1 MLLKEEEKENKDVF
15 KVFIQFTLWTF
26 LFIALI
32 FIYIWQS
39 IATSDL
45 EYKLNRMDKRIKVLS
60 KEQQKLET
68 EISFLSSPERIGEIA
83 EKQLKLVPVRQ
94 EDIIWIDYQ
103 DQSRRFV
110 KKTKDHK

>member
-26 LFIALI
+26 LFIALV

-39 IATSDL
+39 IAISDL
-45 EYKLNRMDKRIKVLS
+45 EYKLKRMDKKISVLS
-60 KEQQKLET
+60 KEKQKLET
-68 EISFLSSPERIGEIA
+68 EISFLSSPDRIGKIA
-83 EKQLKLVPVRQ
+83 ENKLKLVPVRQ

-103 DQSRRFV
+103 DRARRFV
-110 KKTKDHK
+110 KKREEAD